1 MEFLIPG
8 LILVGIMAWASTKIK
23 RNAAKAFEAEEI
35 ETPEYTLS
43 KPDGFLS
50 IVDPPNGL
58 LFSAYSKEFGEGEAN
73 RVRRAT
79 AQLRRLPGTSVNQA
93 AKQAKAGVSELI
105 SEDTGIIGGRKCATI
120 VTKRLLDGIPLES
133 CYKILEGN
141 GGIYQLV
148 VDILPQYHD
157 DFRAKADHMIDSF
170 LLN

>member
-8 LILVGIMAWASTKIK
+8 LILVGIMAWASTRIK
-23 RNAAKAFEAEEI
+23 RNAAKAFEAEEV
-35 ETPEYTLS
+35 ETPEYSLS

-50 IVDPPNGL
+50 IVDPPDGL
-58 LFSAYSKEFGEGEAN
+58 LFSAYSKEFGEGDAN

-133 CYKILEGN
+133 YYKILEGT